1 MNATLLAA
9 LIAVES
15 GGRDQ
20 AIGDRHLSQPAVG
33 ALQIRQPAL
42 DDANRIIR
50 TNWTIMQMTNRAIAI
65 RVADAYLSHYG
76 KGKSLHDLARI
87 WNGGPNGHRR
97 PSTLSYLNKIKRYL

>member
-33 ALQIRQPAL
+33 ALQIRQPVL
-42 DDANRIIR
+42 DDVNRIVR
-50 TNWTIMQMTNRAIAI
+50 TNWTIMQMTNRTLAI
-65 RVADAYLSHYG
+65 RVADTYLQHYG
-76 KGKSLHDLARI
+76 KGRSLHDLARI
-87 WNGGPNGHRR
+87 WNGGPNGHLR
-97 PSTLSYLNKIKRYL
+97 PSTLSYLRKIKRYL